1 MKRLSFLLASL
12 FCICFLSGC
21 AVWNGVQSSG
31 YRGFSGNI
39 TMADP
44 SWDYALRT
52 EDFSHF
58 QLYNTKTDTVACWI
72 DGCKHMTSE
81 CPAYYVYVTAI
92 LAQEKNSVYLF
103 EGKENDALQR
113 GRFRVWCIDEEK
125 QKKELIQEWKLDRKP
140 ASHIH
145 WKSILQYGQNL
156 YICAEETAGTFLA
169 ECNVANGA
177 WKVYESPNAQTNW
190 LGVDDTQIYYADSS
204 SRVWKIRR
212 DGQDQTPQL
221 VFTPPDETTGITRVQ
236 GVIVYIAQQGD
247 QTGVYVYDLKKQE
260 TALIHA
266 VSEGTVLQYMLQNG
280 EERIWIQDPQQPAYV
295 SFRDSCPE
303 WNEFIE

>member
-1 MKRLSFLLASL
+1 
-12 FCICFLSGC
+12 
-21 AVWNGVQSSG
+21 
-31 YRGFSGNI
+31 
-39 TMADP
+39 MADP

-52 EDFSHF
+52 ADFTHF
-58 QLYNTKTDTVACWI
+58 QLYNTRTDTVVCWI

-125 QKKELIQEWKLDRKP
+125 QEKELIQEWKLDREP
-140 ASHIH
+140 ASPIH

-177 WKVYESPNAQTNW
+177 WKVYESPNAQTRRSI
-190 LGVDDTQIYYADSS
+190 TQI
-204 SRVWKIRR
+204 RVVESGRSVGTARIRR
-212 DGQDQTPQL
+212 RSWFLRRRMKPQGL
-221 VFTPPDETTGITRVQ
+221 PECREQLFISRSRKTRQEYMYTT
-236 GVIVYIAQQGD
+236 
-247 QTGVYVYDLKKQE
+247 
-260 TALIHA
+260 
-266 VSEGTVLQYMLQNG
+266 
-280 EERIWIQDPQQPAYV
+280 
-295 SFRDSCPE
+295 
-303 WNEFIE
+303 